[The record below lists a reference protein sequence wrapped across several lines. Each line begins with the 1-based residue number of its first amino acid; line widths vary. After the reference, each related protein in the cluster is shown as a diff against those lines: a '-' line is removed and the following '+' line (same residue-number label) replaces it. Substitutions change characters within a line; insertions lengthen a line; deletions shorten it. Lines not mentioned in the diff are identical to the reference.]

1 MILTWEPNWYELD
14 QTVIVGDI
22 DYFYL
27 DKDEKT
33 FANDFTSSEDK
44 EVRGEII
51 KITHRELGELLGV
64 LTIGLSYKFFL
75 KDGKSIQVDAEENIG
90 QIEYPND
97 IKVNDW
103 LFNVKLNVLEVTGLS
118 SQERTKRTM
127 KPERLKLEKERKE
140 RYKRL
145 LNIDY
150 L

>member
-1 MILTWEPNWYELD
+1 MILTWQPNWYELD
-14 QTVIVGDI
+14 QTVIIGDI

-27 DKDEKT
+27 NKEEKT
-33 FANDFTSSEDK
+33 FANDLISSADK

-51 KITHRELGELLGV
+51 QITHRELGELLGV

-75 KDGKSIQVDAEENIG
+75 KDGTFIHVDAEENIG
-90 QIEYPND
+90 EIEYPKD

-103 LFNVKLNVLEVTGLS
+103 ILKVELNVLEATGLS
-118 SQERTKRTM
+118 SLERAKRTM
-127 KPERLKLEKERKE
+127 KHKQLRLEKERRE
-140 RYKRL
+140 RYKLL

>member
-14 QTVIVGDI
+14 QTIIVSDI

-75 KDGKSIQVDAEENIG
+75 KDGKFIQVDAEENIG
-90 QIEYPND
+90 QIDYPNN

-103 LFNVKLNVLEVTGLS
+103 LFNVELNVLEVTGLS

-127 KPERLKLEKERKE
+127 SQERLKLEKERKE

>member
-14 QTVIVGDI
+14 QTIIVSDI

-75 KDGKSIQVDAEENIG
+75 KDGKFIQVDAEENIG
-90 QIEYPND
+90 QIDYPNN

-103 LFNVKLNVLEVTGLS
+103 LFNVELNVLEVTGLS

-127 KPERLKLEKERKE
+127 SQERVKLEKERKE

>member
-1 MILTWEPNWYELD
+1 MILTWQPNWYELD
-14 QTVIVGDI
+14 QTIIIGDT

-33 FANDFTSSEDK
+33 FANDLVSSEDK

-51 KITHRELGELLGV
+51 QITHRELGERLGV

-75 KDGKSIQVDAEENIG
+75 KDGTFIQVDAEENIG
-90 QIEYPND
+90 EIEYPND

-103 LFNVKLNVLEVTGLS
+103 ILNVELNVLEVTGLS
-118 SQERTKRTM
+118 SLERSKRTM
-127 KPERLKLEKERKE
+127 KHERLRLEKERRE

-145 LNIDY
+145 LNIDK